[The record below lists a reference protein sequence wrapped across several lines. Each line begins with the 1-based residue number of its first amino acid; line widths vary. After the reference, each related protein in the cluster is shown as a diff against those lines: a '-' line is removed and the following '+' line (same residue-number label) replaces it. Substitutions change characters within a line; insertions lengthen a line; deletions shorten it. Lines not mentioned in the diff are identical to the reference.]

1 MIKLIC
7 ENPVCKAEIKGTGRE
22 VLEDAL
28 NAVHSLYMYLHRR
41 DKRLA
46 AIFKAMMHADEET
59 IFNNAE
65 EDIIRFVDRTKTVPE
80 EYEEAARMVDEAL
93 KDFREE

>member
-22 VLEDAL
+22 ILEDAL
-28 NAVHSLYMYLHRR
+28 NAVHCLYQSLYKN

-46 AIFKAMMHADEET
+46 AIFKAMVHVEEET
-59 IFNNAE
+59 IFSTNE
-65 EDIIRFVDRTKTVPE
+65 EEVIRFVDRTKTVPE

>member
-7 ENPVCKAEIKGTGRE
+7 ENPVCNAEIKGTGRE
-22 VLEDAL
+22 ILEDAL
-28 NAVHSLYMYLHRR
+28 NAVHCLYQSLYKN

-46 AIFKAMMHADEET
+46 TVFKVMVRAM
-59 IFNNAE
+59 
-65 EDIIRFVDRTKTVPE
+65 EDIFSTNEEEVIRFVDRTKTVPE

>member
-7 ENPVCKAEIKGTGRE
+7 ENPVIKAEIKGTGKD

-28 NAVHSLYMYLHRR
+28 NAVHCLYQSLYKN

-46 AIFKAMMHADEET
+46 AIFKMMLDAEEDT

-65 EDIIRFVDRTKTVPE
+65 EEVIRFLDKRNTVPE

>member
-7 ENPVCKAEIKGTGRE
+7 DKPVIKAEIKGTGKD

-28 NAVHSLYMYLHRR
+28 NAVHSLYTSLYRR

-46 AIFKAMMHADEET
+46 AIFKAMVHVEEET
-59 IFNNAE
+59 IFSTNE
-65 EDIIRFVDRTKTVPE
+65 EEVIRFVDRTKTVPE

>member
-7 ENPVCKAEIKGTGRE
+7 DKPVIKAEIKGTGKD

-28 NAVHSLYMYLHRR
+28 NAVHSLYTSLYRR

-46 AIFKAMMHADEET
+46 AIFKVMVRAM
-59 IFNNAE
+59 
-65 EDIIRFVDRTKTVPE
+65 EDIFSTNEEEVIRFVDRTKTVPE

-93 KDFREE
+93 KDFKEE